1 MAGMRERED
10 PNTVSRGLGIS
21 FKIFS
26 CFNSPLPTI
35 MRGVYEICRVSLG
48 ASSSFTRFNLWL
60 ASSVSDSFNSRSP
73 IRP

>member
-1 MAGMRERED
+1 MGGKERERGSQHSFMWFG
-10 PNTVSRGLGIS
+10 NTFSR
-21 FKIFS
+21 
-26 CFNSPLPTI
+26 FNSPLPTI